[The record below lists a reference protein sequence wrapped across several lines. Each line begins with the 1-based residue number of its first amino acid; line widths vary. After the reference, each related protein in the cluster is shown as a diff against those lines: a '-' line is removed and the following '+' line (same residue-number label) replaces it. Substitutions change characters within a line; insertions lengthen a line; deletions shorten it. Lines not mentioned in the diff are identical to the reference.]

1 MRIIII
7 GSVAAGTSVAAKAR
21 RNNIENEIVIY
32 EKDNDISYSSCGLPY
47 YIGEDYIERG
57 NITSRDA
64 KWFKKRFNIDIFTG
78 HEVIDIDYN
87 NKEIKVKNLA
97 SNEIIIDKFDKLVF
111 ATGAKTKTPNI
122 KGIEKVK
129 QFHLKN
135 VNNADEI
142 KNYIENNNVNKALII
157 GSGFIGL
164 ELLDNLAKKNIN
176 TTIIEFK
183 NHLMP
188 NLDEDMSIYIE
199 KYLDEKKIDYL
210 LNDSVEEFLSD
221 KKAITK
227 NNKTIEFDM
236 VIFATGITP
245 NVELAKKIGVN
256 LGKYNGILVNDY
268 METNLKDIYAVGD
281 CCEHK
286 FRLTGDYIYR
296 PLGSTANKMGR
307 IAGENITGIKRE
319 FKGILGTG
327 IFKVFD
333 LAVGQTGLTE
343 REARKLGD
351 DIEIIHN
358 IKEDKSKYLKESK
371 EIVIKAIADRKTQ
384 KLLGVQIVGEAGVD
398 KRVDVF
404 ATLITYNVPVGDFF
418 NLDLAY
424 APPFATT
431 KDPVLYTGMILD
443 NALNRGRKILTPN
456 VLIEN
461 RDKYKVIDVRSKK
474 DYDKGHIEEAY
485 HIPLAE
491 LESRLDEFDKEENI
505 AVHCNKGVTGNAAQ
519 NLLINHGF
527 KNVYNIS
534 GGYKNYKI
542 QKDYLYK

>member
-1 MRIIII
+1 
-7 GSVAAGTSVAAKAR
+7 
-21 RNNIENEIVIY
+21 
-32 EKDNDISYSSCGLPY
+32 
-47 YIGEDYIERG
+47 
-57 NITSRDA
+57 
-64 KWFKKRFNIDIFTG
+64 
-78 HEVIDIDYN
+78 
-87 NKEIKVKNLA
+87 
-97 SNEIIIDKFDKLVF
+97 
-111 ATGAKTKTPNI
+111 
-122 KGIEKVK
+122 
-129 QFHLKN
+129 
-135 VNNADEI
+135 
-142 KNYIENNNVNKALII
+142 
-157 GSGFIGL
+157 
-164 ELLDNLAKKNIN
+164 
-176 TTIIEFK
+176 
-183 NHLMP
+183 
-188 NLDEDMSIYIE
+188 MSIYIE

-343 REARKLGD
+343 REARKLGY